1 MIPGAFLAEK
11 FGGKWILSVVVFGG
25 AICTLLSPVIANQYG
40 FMGLVILRIIQGILQ
55 VNIKAKY
62 SLLCTN
68 YTLIRDQIIL
78 PHLQ

>member
-25 AICTLLSPVIANQYG
+25 AICTLLSPIIANQYG

-55 VNIKAKY
+55 VRFESSKLVHF
-62 SLLCTN
+62 LLFV
-68 YTLIRDQIIL
+68 YL
-78 PHLQ
+78 H

>member
-55 VNIKAKY
+55 VEIETSISKICIK
-62 SLLCTN
+62 
-68 YTLIRDQIIL
+68 
-78 PHLQ
+78 

>member
-25 AICTLLSPVIANQYG
+25 AICTLLSPIIANQYG

-55 VNIKAKY
+55 VKFDWNIAY
-62 SLLCTN
+62 FV
-68 YTLIRDQIIL
+68 LIVPWL
-78 PHLQ
+78 GTK

>member
-55 VNIKAKY
+55 VRFESSKVVHFPLFVY
-62 SLLCTN
+62 L
-68 YTLIRDQIIL
+68 
-78 PHLQ
+78 H